1 MKIKFLISLFI
12 VTGNIFAAEDFKN
25 IDEDAKKIVNKAWFR
40 NKKQENFV
48 LKLFSKTENDNK
60 YKSKDGIQIELEV
73 KEDNKTVINISEE
86 IKDKLKT
93 DTGKWALFEIK
104 YKEKGAAEDKFV
116 YLYCSDIES
125 IWGKNKLI
133 GGMFEEKT
141 NILNISVLA
150 CDTSKVKNM
159 SFMFKDCSR
168 LENLDLSNFDTKNV
182 EKMQFMF
189 GVCKNLKNLNVQ
201 NFSIKSISS
210 LCFIFFADEKLKE
223 IDLSEWNFSEK
234 FTINK
239 KGEKTTIFKS
249 ILRGTSFEKII
260 LKNKNINEEIKDFLN
275 EKSFKLDNKKKDDEI
290 LIYIK
295 KVPNCVKKVP
305 ICDFCC
311 ECCNFC

>member
-1 MKIKFLISLFI
+1 MKIKFLIILFI

-25 IDEDAKKIVNKAWFR
+25 IDEDAKKIVNRTWLR

-73 KEDNKTVINISEE
+73 KEDNKTVINISDE

-104 YKEKGAAEDKFV
+104 TMENNTV

-125 IWGKNKLI
+125 VGIDDTSLC
-133 GGMFEEKT
+133 GMFEDKT

-159 SFMFKDCSR
+159 SFMFESCSR

-210 LCFIFFADEKLKE
+210 LCFIFFADEELKE

-234 FTINK
+234 FIINEKGGK
-239 KGEKTTIFKS
+239 KNIFKS
-249 ILRGTSFEKII
+249 MFRGTSFEKII

-275 EKSFKLDNKKKDDEI
+275 EKNFKLDNKKKDAEI

>member
-1 MKIKFLISLFI
+1 MKIKFLIILFI

-25 IDEDAKKIVNKAWFR
+25 IDEDAKKIVNRTWFR

-73 KEDNKTVINISEE
+73 KEDNKTGINISDE

-104 YKEKGAAEDKFV
+104 TMENNTV

-125 IWGKNKLI
+125 VSIKATSLY
-133 GGMFEEKT
+133 GMFQEKT

-159 SFMFKDCSR
+159 SFMFDDCSR

-210 LCFIFFADEKLKE
+210 LCFIFFADEELKE

-239 KGEKTTIFKS
+239 KGEKRTIFKF
-249 ILRGTSFEKII
+249 ILRSTSFEKII

-275 EKSFKLDNKKKDDEI
+275 EKNFKLDNKKKDAEI

-295 KVPNCVKKVP
+295 KVPNIKKVP

>member
-1 MKIKFLISLFI
+1 MKIKFLIILFI
-12 VTGNIFAAEDFKN
+12 ITGNIFAVEDFKN
-25 IDEDAKKIVNKAWFR
+25 IDEDAKKIVNRFWFR

-73 KEDNKTVINISEE
+73 KEDKKTVINISDE

-125 IWGKNKLI
+125 IWEKNKLI
-133 GGMFEEKT
+133 GGMFEDKT

-159 SFMFKDCSR
+159 FSMFGWCSN
-168 LENLDLSNFDTKNV
+168 LKTLDLSNFDTKNV
-182 EKMQFMF
+182 EKMTFMF
-189 GVCKNLKNLNVQ
+189 GACKNLKNLNVQ

-210 LCFIFFADEKLKE
+210 LCFIFFDDEKLKE

-234 FTINK
+234 FIINEKGGK
-239 KGEKTTIFKS
+239 KNIFKS
-249 ILRGTSFEKII
+249 MFRGTSFEKII

-275 EKSFKLDNKKKDDEI
+275 EKNFELDNKKKDDEI

>member
-1 MKIKFLISLFI
+1 MKIKFLIILFI

-25 IDEDAKKIVNKAWFR
+25 IDEDAKKIVNRTWFR

-73 KEDNKTVINISEE
+73 KEDNKTGINISDE

-104 YKEKGAAEDKFV
+104 TMENNTV

-125 IWGKNKLI
+125 VSIKATSLY
-133 GGMFEEKT
+133 GMFQEKT

-150 CDTSKVKNM
+150 CDTSSVTNM
-159 SFMFKDCSR
+159 SWMFSDCSN
-168 LENLDLSNFDTKNV
+168 LKTLDLSNFDTKNV
-182 EKMQFMF
+182 EKMMFMF
-189 GVCKNLKNLNVQ
+189 GVCKKLKNLNVQ
-201 NFSIKSISS
+201 NFSIKSISRGG
-210 LCFIFFADEKLKE
+210 LCCIFFADEELKE

-239 KGEKTTIFKS
+239 KGEKRTIFKS
-249 ILRGTSFEKII
+249 ILRSTYFEKII

-275 EKSFKLDNKKKDDEI
+275 EKNFKLDNKKKDAEI

-295 KVPNCVKKVP
+295 KVPNIKKVP

>member
-1 MKIKFLISLFI
+1 MKIKFLIILFI

-25 IDEDAKKIVNKAWFR
+25 IDEDAKKIVNRTWLR

-73 KEDNKTVINISEE
+73 KEDNKTGINISDE

-104 YKEKGAAEDKFV
+104 TMENNTV

-125 IWGKNKLI
+125 VSIKATSLY
-133 GGMFEEKT
+133 GMFQEKT

-159 SFMFKDCSR
+159 SFMFKDCYR

-210 LCFIFFADEKLKE
+210 LCFIFFADEELKE

-239 KGEKTTIFKS
+239 KGEKTNIFKS
-249 ILRGTSFEKII
+249 ILKSTYFEKII

-275 EKSFKLDNKKKDDEI
+275 EKNFKLDNKKKDAEI

-295 KVPNCVKKVP
+295 KVPNCVKKIP

>member
-1 MKIKFLISLFI
+1 MKIKFLIILFI

-25 IDEDAKKIVNKAWFR
+25 IDEDAKKIVKKDWFR

-48 LKLFSKTENDNK
+48 LKLFSKTENGNK

-73 KEDNKTVINISEE
+73 KEDNKTGINISDE

-104 YKEKGAAEDKFV
+104 TMENNTV

-125 IWGKNKLI
+125 VSIDATSLY
-133 GGMFEEKT
+133 GMFQEKT

-159 SFMFKDCSR
+159 SFMFKDCYR

-182 EKMQFMF
+182 E
-189 GVCKNLKNLNVQ
+189 NLNVQ

-210 LCFIFFADEKLKE
+210 LCFIFFADEELKE

-239 KGEKTTIFKS
+239 KGEKTNIFKS
-249 ILRGTSFEKII
+249 ILKSTYFEKII

-275 EKSFKLDNKKKDDEI
+275 EKNFELDNKKKDAEI

-295 KVPNCVKKVP
+295 KVPNCVKKIP

>member
-1 MKIKFLISLFI
+1 MKIKFLIILFI

-25 IDEDAKKIVNKAWFR
+25 IDEDAKKIVKKDWFR

-48 LKLFSKTENDNK
+48 LKLFSKTENGNK

-73 KEDNKTVINISEE
+73 KEDNKTGINISDE

-104 YKEKGAAEDKFV
+104 TMENNTV

-125 IWGKNKLI
+125 VSIDATSLY
-133 GGMFEEKT
+133 GMFQEKT

-159 SFMFKDCSR
+159 SFMFKDCYR

-210 LCFIFFADEKLKE
+210 LCFIFFADEELKE

-239 KGEKTTIFKS
+239 KGEKTNIFKS
-249 ILRGTSFEKII
+249 ILKSTYFEKII

-275 EKSFKLDNKKKDDEI
+275 EKNFELDNKKKDAEI

-295 KVPNCVKKVP
+295 KVPNCVKKIP

-311 ECCNFC
+311 EWCC

>member
-1 MKIKFLISLFI
+1 MKIKFLIILFI

-25 IDEDAKKIVNKAWFR
+25 
-40 NKKQENFV
+40 FV
-48 LKLFSKTENDNK
+48 LKLFSKTENGNK

-73 KEDNKTVINISEE
+73 KEDNKTGINISDE

-104 YKEKGAAEDKFV
+104 TMENNTV

-125 IWGKNKLI
+125 VSIDATSLY
-133 GGMFEEKT
+133 GMFQEKT

-159 SFMFKDCSR
+159 SFMFKDCYR

-210 LCFIFFADEKLKE
+210 LCFIFFADEELKE

-239 KGEKTTIFKS
+239 KGEKTNIFKS
-249 ILRGTSFEKII
+249 ILKSTYFEKII

-275 EKSFKLDNKKKDDEI
+275 EKNFELDNKKKDAEI

-295 KVPNCVKKVP
+295 KVPNCVKKIP

>member
-1 MKIKFLISLFI
+1 MKIKFLIILFI

-25 IDEDAKKIVNKAWFR
+25 IDEDAKKIVKKDWFR

-48 LKLFSKTENDNK
+48 LKLFSKTENGNK

-73 KEDNKTVINISEE
+73 KEDNKTGINISDE

-104 YKEKGAAEDKFV
+104 TMENNTV

-125 IWGKNKLI
+125 VSIDATSLY
-133 GGMFEEKT
+133 GMFQEKT

-159 SFMFKDCSR
+159 SFMFKDCYR

-210 LCFIFFADEKLKE
+210 LCFIFFADEELKE

-239 KGEKTTIFKS
+239 KGEKTNIFKS
-249 ILRGTSFEKII
+249 ILKSTYFEKII

-275 EKSFKLDNKKKDDEI
+275 EKNFELDNKKKDAEI

-295 KVPNCVKKVP
+295 KVPNCVKKIP

>member
-1 MKIKFLISLFI
+1 MKIKFLIILFI

-25 IDEDAKKIVNKAWFR
+25 IDEDAKKIVKKDWFR

-48 LKLFSKTENDNK
+48 LKLFSKTENGNK

-73 KEDNKTVINISEE
+73 KEDNKTGINISDE

-125 IWGKNKLI
+125 VSIDATSLY
-133 GGMFEEKT
+133 GMFQEKT

-159 SFMFKDCSR
+159 SFMFKDCYR

-210 LCFIFFADEKLKE
+210 LCFIFFADEELKE
-223 IDLSEWNFSEK
+223 IV
-234 FTINK
+234 TINK
-239 KGEKTTIFKS
+239 KREKTNIFKS
-249 ILRGTSFEKII
+249 ILKSTYFEKII

>member
-1 MKIKFLISLFI
+1 MKIKFLIILFI

-25 IDEDAKKIVNKAWFR
+25 IDEDAKKIVKKDWFR

-48 LKLFSKTENDNK
+48 LKLFSKTENGNK

-73 KEDNKTVINISEE
+73 KEDNKTGINISDE

-104 YKEKGAAEDKFV
+104 TMENNTV

-125 IWGKNKLI
+125 VSIDATSLY
-133 GGMFEEKT
+133 GMFQEKT

-159 SFMFKDCSR
+159 SFMFKDCYR

-210 LCFIFFADEKLKE
+210 LCFIFFADEELKE

-239 KGEKTTIFKS
+239 KGEKRTIFKF
-249 ILRGTSFEKII
+249 ILRSTSFEKII

-275 EKSFKLDNKKKDDEI
+275 EKNFELDNKKKDAEI

-295 KVPNCVKKVP
+295 KVPNIKKVP

-311 ECCNFC
+311 EWCC

>member
-1 MKIKFLISLFI
+1 MKIKFLIILFI

-25 IDEDAKKIVNKAWFR
+25 IDEDAKKIVNRTWLR

-73 KEDNKTVINISEE
+73 KEDNKTGINISDE

-104 YKEKGAAEDKFV
+104 TMENNTV

-125 IWGKNKLI
+125 VSIDATSLY
-133 GGMFEEKT
+133 GMFQEKT

-150 CDTSKVKNM
+150 CDTSSVTNM
-159 SFMFKDCSR
+159 SWMFSDCSN
-168 LENLDLSNFDTKNV
+168 LKTLDLSNFDTKNV

-210 LCFIFFADEKLKE
+210 LCFIFFADEELKE

-239 KGEKTTIFKS
+239 KGEKTNIFKS
-249 ILRGTSFEKII
+249 ILKSTYFEKII

-275 EKSFKLDNKKKDDEI
+275 EKNFKLDNKKKDAEI

-295 KVPNCVKKVP
+295 KVPNCVKKIP

>member
-1 MKIKFLISLFI
+1 MSIDATSL
-12 VTGNIFAAEDFKN
+12 
-25 IDEDAKKIVNKAWFR
+25 
-40 NKKQENFV
+40 
-48 LKLFSKTENDNK
+48 
-60 YKSKDGIQIELEV
+60 Y
-73 KEDNKTVINISEE
+73 
-86 IKDKLKT
+86 
-93 DTGKWALFEIK
+93 
-104 YKEKGAAEDKFV
+104 
-116 YLYCSDIES
+116 
-125 IWGKNKLI
+125 
-133 GGMFEEKT
+133 GMFEEKT

-210 LCFIFFADEKLKE
+210 LCFIFFADEELKE